1 MNAIRPWWAEIHLIR
16 GNHDDRAAW
25 KVRDLFDSAHEA
37 LYLRI
42 NPKVR
47 LYLSHYACRTWRN
60 SHHGSIHLHGH
71 SHGALPPWGRSRD
84 TGVMLNG
91 FRPFGLRQIVEE
103 MKDKPV
109 TPHH

>member
-1 MNAIRPWWAEIHLIR
+1 MEAIRPYWAKIHLIR

-25 KVRDLFDSAHEA
+25 KLRHLFDSANEA

-42 NPKVR
+42 SPEVR
-47 LYLSHYACRTWRN
+47 LYLSHYACRTRRN

-71 SHGALPPWGRSRD
+71 SHGALPRLGKSMD
-84 TGVMLNG
+84 VGVMLNC
-91 FRPFGLRQIVEE
+91 FYPFNLSYIVSE
-103 MKDKPV
+103 MKNCPD